1 MPAKNSKANFWRLRF
16 TRPLRAGK
24 RANANF
30 ACSEGFFC
38 ARCAAPC
45 AGLVVLA
52 RPAAVVA
59 AFVYGAPAFFCRYA
73 AALFPACG
81 LSDTSA
87 LGLVCAAA
95 ACLPCACARVY
106 SEIALAFFRLTFAS
120 QISFHLS
127 LRPRR
132 ASTFFRKESR
142 QRFAKGLRPFE
153 PHFCALRP
161 IFSSSALLAG
171 LRGLSGRKPPAGRE
185 TLEKPRSRAQLF
197 KRFCAKGD
205 ACALSPIS
213 PFLSLLAGL
222 SGPSAA
228 NRRLAWETPEKPRSK
243 AQLFG
248 RFCAWGYVWPPR
260 FAYSWKFGA
269 GFRPVGFLPGRREQ
283 EVGFLFARE
292 NRSPAWAHTRKES
305 RACEAGHRHKPGARI
320 ARRRHAA
327 GRLKRPFGR
336 KPPAGRE
343 TPEKPRSRAQL
354 FGRFCAWGNGWP
366 HVLRIHGSLAR
377 AFSLPGRT
385 GAQRGPTPGK
395 NRGRARLGADTNP
408 VRDLLTAGVRRRVR
422 R

>member
-1 MPAKNSKANFWRLRF
+1 MQRCARRSAQKIKARSKKRPCQPKTAKRF
-16 TRPLRAGK
+16 FGGPGSQGPSGQAKERTRILPVR
-24 RANANF
+24 R
-30 ACSEGFFC
+30 GFFV
-38 ARCAAPC
+38 RRAAPYGRL
-45 AGLVVLA
+45 AVLA

-95 ACLPCACARVY
+95 ACH
-106 SEIALAFFRLTFAS
+106 ALVRAFFLLSFAFFRLTFAS

-153 PHFCALRP
+153 PHSCALRP
-161 IFSSSALLAG
+161 FFPSSALLAG
-171 LRGLSGRKPPAGRE
+171 LVRPEGPQTAGWHG
-185 TLEKPRSRAQLF
+185 
-197 KRFCAKGD
+197 KRPK
-205 ACALSPIS
+205 SQ
-213 PFLSLLAGL
+213 
-222 SGPSAA
+222 
-228 NRRLAWETPEKPRSK
+228 RSK
-243 AQLFG
+243 
-248 RFCAWGYVWPPR
+248 
-260 FAYSWKFGA
+260 
-269 GFRPVGFLPGRREQ
+269 
-283 EVGFLFARE
+283 
-292 NRSPAWAHTRKES
+292 
-305 RACEAGHRHKPGARI
+305 
-320 ARRRHAA
+320 
-327 GRLKRPFGR
+327 
-336 KPPAGRE
+336 
-343 TPEKPRSRAQL
+343 AQL

-395 NRGRARLGADTNP
+395 NRGRARLGTDTNP
-408 VRDLLTAGVRRRVR
+408 VRDLLTAGVLTAGVLTAGVRRRVR